1 MTEPYSLAVEPWLPV
16 AMADGTRKF
25 VSIRKIADP
34 DILTINTGRA
44 DCDICLTEFLI
55 GLAAI
60 ALAPDDERDWV
71 DLFHNPPTPDVIDA
85 ALRPFAHA
93 LVLDGPGPRFLQDFD
108 PLQGDEVPVS
118 SLLMDQPGANTLKDN
133 ADHFVKRGQ
142 MRTLS
147 RAGAAIALLTLQ
159 TSAPSGGA
167 GHRTSM
173 RGGGPV
179 TTLVVPRLNGKPPNL
194 WQLIWANTPLDYR
207 VDPADAAKAMPWLA
221 PTRTSAKGEPG
232 ATTTPAHPDFHRA
245 QAFFGM
251 PRRVRLNFAQN
262 TGDQACDL
270 LGHKDEII
278 VQNYVTRPYGFN
290 YTDCIHPLSPYYK
303 VDEKSNN
310 WLPLHFKS
318 SVISYKSWVGL
329 TLRGTKSETRRPADV
344 VHNFIGNRRRRL
356 GIKESDLNRSIGL
369 LACGYAMDNMKPLDF
384 TEAMLPLI
392 STGDPERDK
401 DLADCALHM
410 VQAAELTASQLLT
423 ALKIALF
430 DPEKKNQP
438 DSNKTVLDAPRAR
451 FWAETEADF
460 YRLLAVAASIEQNP
474 QAAHAMLDHVAA
486 AWLPVICNAALRI
499 FDETA
504 PIDAPEDP
512 DLEDIV
518 KGRSLLHSSLFGYGA
533 IGNKIYD
540 ALNISP
546 PEKKKAQGNAA

>member
-16 AMADGTRKF
+16 AMADGARTF
-25 VSIRKIADP
+25 IPIRDIANP
-34 DILTINTGRA
+34 NIIAVNTGRA
-44 DCDICLTEFLI
+44 DCDISVTEFLI

-60 ALAPDDERDWV
+60 SLAPDDERDWV
-71 DLFHNPPTPDVIDA
+71 DLFHDPPTPEDIGA
-85 ALRPFAHA
+85 ALQPFANA
-93 LVLDGPGPRFLQDFD
+93 LVLDGPGPRFLQDFE
-108 PLQGDEVPVS
+108 PLQGEEVPVS
-118 SLLMDQPGANTLKDN
+118 SLLMDSPGANTLKEN

-142 MRTLS
+142 VRTLS

-194 WQLIWANTPLDYR
+194 WQLIWANTLLDYR

-221 PTRTSAKGEPG
+221 PTRTSGKGEPG
-232 ATTTPAHPDFHRA
+232 ATTTPAHHDVVHKA

-251 PRRVRLNFAQN
+251 PRRIRLNFAQN
-262 TGDQACDL
+262 TGSQSCDL
-270 LGHKDEII
+270 LGLKDAII
-278 VQNYVTRPYGFN
+278 VQNYVTRPYGVN
-290 YTDCIHPLSPYYK
+290 YTNWIHPLSPYYRQN
-303 VDEKSNN
+303 EKTND

-329 TLRGTKSETRRPADV
+329 TLRGSDKTRLPADV
-344 VHNFIGNRRRRL
+344 VHNFIKNRARSI
-356 GIKESDLNRSIGL
+356 GIKSGSESRSVGL

-392 STGDPERDK
+392 STGDENRDR
-401 DLADCALHM
+401 DLADCALSM

-423 ALKIALF
+423 ALKVALF
-430 DPEKKNQP
+430 SGEKVDN
-438 DSNKTVLDAPRAR
+438 SKTVLEAPRAR

-460 YRLLAVAASIEQNP
+460 YRLLREAASVEEDP
-474 QAAHAMLDHVAA
+474 EAPYATLDHVAA
-486 AWLPVICNAALRI
+486 RWLPVIRNTALRI

-504 PIDAPEDP
+504 PIDAPENP
-512 DLEDIV
+512 DLEEIV
-518 KGRSLLHSSLFGYGA
+518 KGRSLLHFCVLGYGPM
-533 IGNKIYD
+533 GKKIYE
-540 ALNISP
+540 ALQITP
-546 PEKKKAQGNAA
+546 PEKKKAQGKAA